1 LVDWLKDQASAYATL
16 GQNKSVAATI
26 TSSAKPSFM
35 PPRFSPYLFATLLAA
50 ASFTHAEPRNSPVP
64 GGVAVIP
71 LGNASQPPQAHFGD
85 SPLAVIRHGQGWA
98 ALLGIPLDT
107 QPGPLHIQVDGNGSV
122 RQLALNVQTKDY
134 PVQRLTVRNQNQVT
148 PDAPTLA
155 RIEREKEVTDR
166 LKRHFS
172 PPSPATDFALPAKG
186 RLSSRFGLRRIFNG
200 EPRNPHGGLDLAVGS
215 GTPVHAPAAGT
226 VLNIG
231 NYFFNGN
238 TVFLNHGQGL
248 ISAYMHLSRVDV
260 KEGQRLAQGAPL
272 GASGMTGRA
281 TGPHLHWAVFLN
293 GTAVEPELFLPSH

>member
-1 LVDWLKDQASAYATL
+1 MSFRLRI
-16 GQNKSVAATI
+16 AA
-26 TSSAKPSFM
+26 P
-35 PPRFSPYLFATLLAA
+35 LLTALLCSLPLA
-50 ASFTHAEPRNSPVP
+50 HAEPRNSPVP

-71 LGNASQPPQAHFGD
+71 LGNANQAPHAHFAD

-107 QPGPLHIQVDGNGSV
+107 PPGPLSIKVDGGTGS
-122 RQLALNVQTKDY
+122 RQIALKVQPKDY

-155 RIEREKEVTDR
+155 RIEREKEVTDQ

-200 EPRNPHGGLDLAVGS
+200 EPRNPHGGLDLAIGS

-238 TVFLNHGQGL
+238 TVFLDHGQGL
-248 ISAYMHLSRVDV
+248 ISAYMHLSRIDV

-293 GTAVEPELFLPSH
+293 GTAVEPELFLGKH